1 MKDRNKLENELIK
14 RFEQM
19 SLMSAE
25 VLDKYQEKLYNKY
38 GIIDSG
44 KYVNVSSISF
54 ASPEELFWLADSYN
68 EVCENS
74 SLGKIILKNYF
85 NERDI
90 ASYGTLKL
98 NHEEDDLY
106 PIEFRA
112 LQVND
117 SQWIT
122 LISSQTIYQLISK
135 RVVFYNVDTQRE
147 GQIVRVNG
155 MEIMKISKNK
165 RSIEEI
171 KERLL
176 SNLYITDEL
185 TFNVNTDLSDNSFV
199 FSKGK
204 FVLNSGRFD
213 LIDGFHRIMSLIEIA
228 REYPDFNVTFPVN
241 IMTFNTE
248 KARRYITQKDKQTPI
263 KKSYIRMIDPDNFG
277 KKIVE
282 DLNSTSAFIY
292 KGRVNNRP
300 EAEINEDDFIYLVNL
315 FFDKKQNLIS
325 AQKRLIE
332 AFNDV
337 YGLSGIYDTGKVS
350 FHVLAGITAAAST
363 QWKVNYKNVF
373 NEIDKLVIKS
383 NKLTSKNVTLVRN
396 IVLSNRIE

>member
-1 MKDRNKLENELIK
+1 MKDRNKLENELIM

-122 LISSQTIYQLISK
+122 LISSQTIYRLISK

-147 GQIVRVNG
+147 GQVVRING

-176 SNLYITDEL
+176 SNLYIPDEL

-337 YGLSGIYDTGKVS
+337 YGLSGIYDTGKVP
-350 FHVLAGITAAAST
+350 FHVLAGITAVAST

-373 NEIDKLVIKS
+373 NEIGKLDIKS

-396 IVLSNRIE
+396 IVLSNLIE